1 MPARAGRFSDYQI
14 NIWLSGLAGSTKYYA
29 LFSSD
34 PYLAGTPTAVEMTG
48 TGYARLTATESL
60 AGKIVTVTS
69 VLLWTTIPAGS
80 TLSHI
85 GAFDAA
91 FNGNLLFAGPIP
103 GGPRSY
109 PNGGSL
115 QLNANSYHYGID
127 A

>member
-14 NIWLSGLAGSTKYYA
+14 NVWLTALAAQTKYYA

-48 TGYARLTATESL
+48 AGYARITATESL
-60 AGKIVTVTS
+60 AGKIVTVTNTM
-69 VLLWTTIPAGS
+69 LWTTIPAGS

-115 QLNANSYHYGID
+115 QLAGNSYHYGID